1 MRWFARPENDALQL
15 RVSPRLE
22 SWDAAAHP
30 DQVRLRE
37 YLDDTEDL
45 LVASKVQGP
54 WTLRLDVGRPV
65 QRDLLDQADLDN
77 YAYPLAKRLLDSE
90 LVSVWCTK
98 EHAAHS
104 YVRVDTAREV
114 PGPADVL
121 IVETTASWESRRG
134 GSAAQQQI
142 MAAVANAP
150 ALPENQPVRL
160 ELSFV
165 VGPQRIWPNLW
176 KQTIDSLDS
185 ILGRTDPDRPSHPLD
200 GRITELGLHVEV
212 DPSAGNK
219 VLIGIHAAPGSMRVS
234 PHGSRLG
241 GNTVR
246 TIDQPSSGARGPN
259 DSARVDDSARADAS
273 PAVVGAV
280 GDPRPGAAAVR
291 GDENAREFRD
301 DDDGYLAWIADH
313 PDGYVINIVRGH
325 TPAGARIH
333 RAGCWTVSRVGLRGA
348 SWTEGQYVKICANRL
363 ADLEHWA
370 AIVVPGPIE
379 TCGTCGPTASTS

>member
-15 RVSPRLE
+15 RVAPRLAA
-22 SWDAAAHP
+22 WDAAAHP

-37 YLDDTEDL
+37 YLIDTEDL
-45 LVASKVQGP
+45 LAASKVPGP
-54 WTLRLDVGRPV
+54 WTLRLDVGRRAD
-65 QRDLLDQADLDN
+65 RDLLDQADLDN
-77 YAYPLAKRLLDSE
+77 YAYPLAKRLLDGE

-104 YVRVDTAREV
+104 YVRVDSAREV
-114 PGPADVL
+114 IGPADVL
-121 IVETTASWESRRG
+121 VVETTASWESRRG
-134 GSAAQQQI
+134 GSPAQKQI
-142 MAAVANAP
+142 MAGVADAQ
-150 ALPENQPVRL
+150 ALPTSQPVRL

-185 ILGRTDPDRPSHPLD
+185 ILGRTDPGRSSHPLD

-212 DPSAGNK
+212 DPRAGNK
-219 VLIGIHAAPGSMRVS
+219 VVIGIHAAPGGMHVS
-234 PHGSRLG
+234 PRGRVLVG
-241 GNTVR
+241 DAVL
-246 TIDQPSSGARGPN
+246 IDQPSSGARGAN
-259 DSARVDDSARADAS
+259 GSASVDDSAQAD
-273 PAVVGAV
+273 V
-280 GDPRPGAAAVR
+280 RPGAAAVF
-291 GDENAREFRD
+291 GNAREFRD

-333 RAGCWTVSRVGLRGA
+333 RASCWTVSRPGPRAA
-348 SWTEGQYVKICANRL
+348 SWTEGQYVKICADRL

-370 AIVVPGPIE
+370 ATVLPGPIE
-379 TCGTCGPTASTS
+379 TCGTCRPASTSRT

>member
-15 RVSPRLE
+15 RVAPRLAA
-22 SWDAAAHP
+22 WDAAAHP

-37 YLDDTEDL
+37 YLNDTEDL
-45 LVASKVQGP
+45 LAASKVQGP
-54 WTLRLDVGRPV
+54 WTLRLDVGRPAD
-65 QRDLLDQADLDN
+65 RDLLDQADLDN
-77 YAYPLAKRLLDSE
+77 YAYPLAKRLLDGE

-104 YVRVDTAREV
+104 YVRVDSAREV

-121 IVETTASWESRRG
+121 VIETTASWESRRG
-134 GSAAQQQI
+134 GSPAQKQI
-142 MAAVANAP
+142 MAGVADAQ
-150 ALPENQPVRL
+150 ALPASQPVRL

-185 ILGRTDPDRPSHPLD
+185 ILGRTDPDQSSHPLD

-212 DPSAGNK
+212 DPRAGNK
-219 VLIGIHAAPGSMRVS
+219 VVIGIHAAPGSMRVS
-234 PHGSRLG
+234 PRGSVLVG
-241 GNTVR
+241 DAVLM
-246 TIDQPSSGARGPN
+246 DQRSSGACGAN
-259 DSARVDDSARADAS
+259 GSAGVEDSALPDAR
-273 PAVVGAV
+273 P
-280 GDPRPGAAAVR
+280 AAAGVC
-291 GDENAREFRD
+291 GGAAREFRD

-325 TPAGARIH
+325 TSAGARIH
-333 RAGCWTVSRVGLRGA
+333 RAGCWTVSRPGLRAA
-348 SWTEGQYVKICANRL
+348 SWTEGQYVKICGDRL

-370 AIVVPGPIE
+370 ATVLPRPIE
-379 TCGTCGPTASTS
+379 TCETCRPASTS